1 MDLGKYLQKDS
12 SLKMIV
18 TMTKIQ
24 VHLQEIW
31 EIKVQYTLKKEIL
44 TSIETLKNNF
54 LKELMEIGKLKL
66 YFLHIHS

>member
-1 MDLGKYLQKDS
+1 VDLGKYLQKDS

>member
-1 MDLGKYLQKDS
+1 
-12 SLKMIV
+12 
-18 TMTKIQ
+18 MTKIQ